1 MFGSKI
7 SSGATVAAA
16 IKVAKRLENVGN
28 SLLYVLLRA
37 AIGIQAHDWF
47 YNIHINTFL
56 AFLP

>member
-7 SSGATVAAA
+7 SSGATVAVA

-37 AIGIQAHDWF
+37 AIGIQAHD
-47 YNIHINTFL
+47 
-56 AFLP
+56 

>member
-7 SSGATVAAA
+7 SSGATGA
-16 IKVAKRLENVGN
+16 
-28 SLLYVLLRA
+28 A